1 MQHQV
6 AVESADLFGFSSQ
19 ALGLQVTRYAS
30 GVLSPA
36 IWEGYLLASRA
47 MCIAASETNDA
58 ALERACQFVGEGGDL
73 LVDSGAFIYRNRPGE
88 MPWERILTI
97 YQRIAEAATGKV
109 TFILPDVVGSQENT
123 LQALRGWGNQVMEA
137 IGPQHDALLP
147 VQRGAQSPAAFIKE
161 AALCLNRPLDG
172 LAIPSNAAAFP
183 ADELSGLADIPANIP
198 RRVHFLGISRNSRA
212 LQDRLF
218 RLQEFWPDAEVSCD
232 ACEHRAQVGQ
242 GKPITVAR
250 ASALESMWDEELDAW
265 DETEEDPDEARAL
278 LAQQYPELDEE
289 AIDNLLLSSV
299 GAWSQIQRKHAAHTK
314 TAGPLAT
321 TESIYAFA
329 SGAIGCPA
337 SN

>member
-36 IWEGYLLASRA
+36 IWEGYLRASRA

-97 YQRIAEAATGKV
+97 YKRIAEAATGKV

-123 LQALRGWGNQVMEA
+123 LQALRGWGNQVVEA

-183 ADELSGLADIPANIP
+183 AEELSGLADIPANIP

-250 ASALESMWDEELDAW
+250 GRALDSMWDDEMEVW
-265 DETEEDPDEARAL
+265 DETEEDPEEARELLAEQYPDLDDEAIECL
-278 LAQQYPELDEE
+278 M
-289 AIDNLLLSSV
+289 LSQM
-299 GAWSQIQRKHAAHTK
+299 GAWAQIKAKYQQHAK
-314 TAGPLAT
+314 VAGPKAT
-321 TESIYAFA
+321 TESIYEFA
-329 SGAIGCPA
+329 CRSVTHC
-337 SN
+337 